1 MIPFTKPSF
10 YSNHLYIAG
19 IAKRQVNDLTNDIF
33 GESGSSGG
41 KSTDPADLEKARK
54 EEKKKWVDV
63 HVTVSVHNI
72 KSINLKCR

>member
-1 MIPFTKPSF
+1 MIQIQTT
-10 YSNHLYIAG
+10 LLAG

-41 KSTDPADLEKARK
+41 KSTAPADLEKARK

-63 HVTVSVHNI
+63 HVTVSVYNRF
-72 KSINLKCR
+72 KCQL

>member
-1 MIPFTKPSF
+1 M
-10 YSNHLYIAG
+10 
-19 IAKRQVNDLTNDIF
+19 NDLTNDIF

-63 HVTVSVHNI
+63 HVTVSAYN
-72 KSINLKCR
+72 SFTCQL